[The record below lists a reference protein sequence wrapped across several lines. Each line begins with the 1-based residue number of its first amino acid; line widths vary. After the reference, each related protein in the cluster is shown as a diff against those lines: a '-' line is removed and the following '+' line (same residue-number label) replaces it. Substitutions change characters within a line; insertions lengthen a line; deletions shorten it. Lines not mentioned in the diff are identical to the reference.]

1 MLANERTL
9 RNEIVKIGR
18 LLYDRSLIVA
28 GDGNISACLGDELV
42 ITTPSGACKGMLDP
56 DDMVVV
62 DRQGRVRSGTRKP
75 STELHMHLA
84 VYQHRPDVRAV
95 VHAHPPTAVACTLAG
110 VTMDECVLPEVIL
123 TLGAVPTAPFAMTG
137 TQEMYD
143 AISPLLPHH
152 NAILLTH
159 HGALTVGDTLMR
171 AFMRMEQVEHTA
183 KILLA
188 THQLGG
194 ARPLP
199 PERLAQLDQLRIKLG
214 GHPSAACTPLPA
226 APAPALP
233 RCRSAAPIPS
243 SSDDL
248 VAELT
253 EAILRELQSERPE
266 RNGAR

>member
-1 MLANERTL
+1 MLANERAL
-9 RNEIVKIGR
+9 RHEIVKIGR
-18 LLYDRSLIVA
+18 LLYERGLIVA
-28 GDGNISACLGDELV
+28 GDGNISARIGADLV
-42 ITTPSGACKGMLDP
+42 LTTPSGACKGMLDP

-62 DRQGRVRSGTRKP
+62 DLGGRVRGGARKP
-75 STELHMHLA
+75 SSELQMHLA
-84 VYQHRPDVRAV
+84 VYQNRPDVRAV

-137 TQEMYD
+137 TREMYD
-143 AISPLLPHH
+143 AIAPLLPHH

-188 THQLGG
+188 THQFGG

-199 PERLAQLDQLRIKLG
+199 PERLAQLDHLRIGQG
-214 GHPSAACTPLPA
+214 GHPAAACKPIRADAARPA
-226 APAPALP
+226 
-233 RCRSAAPIPS
+233 RCAPS
-243 SSDDL
+243 SPNSSGDL

-253 EAILRELQSERPE
+253 DAILRELQTEY
-266 RNGAR
+266 GAKK